1 MTQTSPKPWQK
12 KYRVLM
18 LKGSFLLFWPGFY
31 FAYIGGI
38 QNHPLLIGASYA
50 FLGLAAL
57 LAMLIQK

>member
-1 MTQTSPKPWQK
+1 
-12 KYRVLM
+12 M